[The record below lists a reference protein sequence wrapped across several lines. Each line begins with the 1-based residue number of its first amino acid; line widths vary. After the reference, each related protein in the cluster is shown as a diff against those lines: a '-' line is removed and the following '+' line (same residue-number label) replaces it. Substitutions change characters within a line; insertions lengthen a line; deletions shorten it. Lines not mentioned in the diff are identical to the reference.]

1 MIKAF
6 ENEIINLEPGDRQ
19 ITVVSHAD
27 GLRTF
32 TPNVY
37 QVFTARQYWSS
48 WDRIDQDFYQ
58 VARMWYGWEERP
70 EGLDYTKSCSYLIKY
85 KIDYVIS
92 EKWENYEF
100 DNAINDCT
108 DIIHE
113 NYEFNLRKVIQK

>member
-1 MIKAF
+1 MLF
-6 ENEIINLEPGDRQ
+6 R
-19 ITVVSHAD
+19 
-27 GLRTF
+27 
-32 TPNVY
+32 
-37 QVFTARQYWSS
+37 
-48 WDRIDQDFYQ
+48 
-58 VARMWYGWEERP
+58 
-70 EGLDYTKSCSYLIKY
+70 SYLIKY